1 MGLDLD
7 ATGVEADERMRDSAR
22 EHPTQARL
30 PGRRCLCRE
39 SAKRQYFA
47 TIVSGVTAATNV
59 RHGACPGQ
67 GHSSKRVDPGGGGRL
82 VRVGQQPRAATA
94 PGRRL
99 RAARGR
105 EAVQGQ
111 PERDAGL
118 RRRDRRDEARVPGA
132 PGPAAARS
140 DLRLFDLATRRH
152 LPIPRGIDTNGW
164 ECCAAISGDWLLFS
178 RGHTYSSDRQ
188 LVLLRNLRTGEQR
201 VLDTLRNRKGLVNAG
216 QLNGTFAVWARC
228 NPYPRC
234 QVFRYDIATGSA
246 TALPVPAGKI
256 PYAPAVNEYGTAY
269 YMQSDRGCGK
279 SVQLMKQRLTGPPEL
294 LTPLAAGPGRRGRVR
309 ARHHAKAAARA
320 RDDADLLRPAPVRKA
335 FAAGHLSRRGHR
347 PAPGSVREV

>member
-1 MGLDLD
+1 MS
-7 ATGVEADERMRDSAR
+7 V
-22 EHPTQARL
+22 
-30 PGRRCLCRE
+30 PG
-39 SAKRQYFA
+39 KRQKA
-47 TIVSGVTAATNV
+47 VLLAAIVSGVTVAIAT
-59 RHGACPGQ
+59 
-67 GHSSKRVDPGGGGRL
+67 S
-82 VRVGQQPRAATA
+82 ATA
-94 PGRRL
+94 PVPVKATARSESTP
-99 RAARGR
+99 AAEGDWFVWARSRERQPSPVDVYAQREGGKPFKVNRKGTQAYAGGIEGTTLVYQVIRGR
-105 EAVQGQ
+105 LASH
-111 PERDAGL
+111 
-118 RRRDRRDEARVPGA
+118 
-132 PGPAAARS
+132 S

-164 ECCAAISGDWLLFS
+164 ECCATISGDWLLFS
-178 RGHTYSSDRQ
+178 RGHSYSSDRQ

-201 VLDTLRNRKGLVNAG
+201 VLDTLRNRKGLVTAG

-294 LTPLAAGPGRRGRVR
+294 LGSLPQGRDVEVAYARVITR
-309 ARHHAKAAARA
+309 KQPRDLVTTRIYYDLFLCAKRSQRDIYRVEDTDRH
-320 RDDADLLRPAPVRKA
+320 PP
-335 FAAGHLSRRGHR
+335 
-347 PAPGSVREV
+347 P